1 MCRPRGSRVRLVNRE
16 PSTAERI
23 RPAIYVVGIVV
34 VCSIAYAYGV
44 ATDDS
49 GFRGDTGGND
59 LAPINGFIHVV
70 GAFLLC
76 AVVIGVVETSLRFR
90 DRRASRLQ
98 SRTLTST
105 TCTVRSALGMGQIP
119 VDTGDSGPPQ
129 CRWSVLE

>member
-1 MCRPRGSRVRLVNRE
+1 MNHERP
-16 PSTAERI
+16 TAERI

-59 LAPINGFIHVV
+59 LAPINGVIHVV

-76 AVVIGVVETSLRFR
+76 ALVIGVVETSLHYR
-90 DRRASRLQ
+90 DRRA
-98 SRTLTST
+98 
-105 TCTVRSALGMGQIP
+105 AP
-119 VDTGDSGPPQ
+119 AVDRDEPPSQ
-129 CRWSVLE
+129 